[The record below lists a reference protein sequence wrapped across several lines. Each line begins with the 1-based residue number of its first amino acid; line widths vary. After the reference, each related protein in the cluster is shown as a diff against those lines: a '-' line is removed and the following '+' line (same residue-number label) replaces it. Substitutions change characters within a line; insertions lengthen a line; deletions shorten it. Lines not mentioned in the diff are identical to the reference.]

1 MNSKSLS
8 NNPRSHPKKPNPSS
22 NLSRDNLLYIFNFL
36 RSHSSD
42 QFLSSWSRPIIPS
55 FSTCKPH
62 RGSIVFEHFIRFRG
76 GVDNNAR
83 IPPPGSS
90 FLFTRSDK
98 ARIPGDSLSYF
109 SICNFPSSRI
119 NNSRILFHDTSIYFS
134 VLLTPFH
141 CWISLLSRRP
151 LYYYTIVKCN
161 GFNFLITRYFVQTCI
176 IIGVIYTYVCYS
188 FDFNLISAID
198 FI

>member
-76 GVDNNAR
+76 LT
-83 IPPPGSS
+83 IMPGFLLLDPASYLHEAIKPEFPTILFLI
-90 FLFTRSDK
+90 FLFATF
-98 ARIPGDSLSYF
+98 L
-109 SICNFPSSRI
+109 
-119 NNSRILFHDTSIYFS
+119 
-134 VLLTPFH
+134 
-141 CWISLLSRRP
+141 RRE
-151 LYYYTIVKCN
+151 
-161 GFNFLITRYFVQTCI
+161 
-176 IIGVIYTYVCYS
+176 
-188 FDFNLISAID
+188 
-198 FI
+198 

>member
-8 NNPRSHPKKPNPSS
+8 NNPRNSKKPNPSS

-62 RGSIVFEHFIRFRG
+62 RVPSSSSTSYVFAE

-119 NNSRILFHDTSIYFS
+119 NNSRIVFHDTFIYSS
-134 VLLTPFH
+134 VLSPFF
-141 CWISLLSRRP
+141 IVGSL
-151 LYYYTIVKCN
+151 
-161 GFNFLITRYFVQTCI
+161 FVEQ
-176 IIGVIYTYVCYS
+176 V
-188 FDFNLISAID
+188 FQ
-198 FI
+198 